1 MPLGPSDRSPP
12 VDLGECLAALGKGLE
27 RREISPGVH
36 AFFER
41 RAMHRVRSYTSAA
54 LGPFADRH
62 VQDMVLLGHVHVR
75 EGRATAIEGFN
86 GQEGVR
92 FAERAS
98 SALKA
103 GGWLVEDAKVRPETP
118 LRGCPWSMPR

>member
-1 MPLGPSDRSPP
+1 M
-12 VDLGECLAALGKGLE
+12 DLAECLSALGKGFE
-27 RREISPGVH
+27 RRELSPGVY

-54 LGPFADRH
+54 LGPFADRQ

-75 EGRATAIEGFN
+75 EGRATSIEGFN
-86 GQEGVR
+86 GQEGIR

-98 SALKA
+98 AALKA
-103 GGWLVEDAKVRPETP
+103 EGLLVEDATVRLETP
-118 LRGCPWSMPR
+118 MRGCPWSVPH